1 MAKPLRAFVL
11 SMFGL
16 VLFFPVG
23 VRSAFAQT
31 GSIEGDV
38 RDPEGAPI
46 VGALVKLDRKD
57 IKQHFEVKTD
67 KKGHYFHAGLPV
79 ALYKVT
85 FTQGDKE
92 LFFFDNIK
100 VPLGDTFKLDLNLK
114 QEMEKAKSQPQQLT
128 KEQLEAKAKAE
139 EANKKQ
145 DTMKAHF
152 EKGREL
158 YASKQFDQALEE
170 FKRASELDP
179 SQHVIYANVAES
191 YKNLKKYDDA
201 IASYNKALE
210 VLSQNPKADPQTIAS
225 YHMNM
230 GIIHGMAGKS
240 EEASAEIKKS
250 AELNPPN
257 ASQAYYNL
265 GAILVNS
272 GKSAEAVEAF
282 KKSVE
287 ANPKNADAQYQLGIS
302 LTGLASV
309 TPDGK
314 TVPAPGTVEAFQKY
328 LELAPDGKFA
338 AQAKSM
344 IDALSTTV
352 ETKFKADKEKS
363 EKPAKKK

>member
-1 MAKPLRAFVL
+1 MKKPLRALML
-11 SMFGL
+11 SMLGL
-16 VLFFPVG
+16 ILLTPLAN
-23 VRSAFAQT
+23 RSAFAQT

-38 RDPEGAPI
+38 KDAEGAPVI
-46 VGALVKLDRKD
+46 GALVKLDRKD

-79 ALYKVT
+79 ALYKVS
-85 FTQGDKE
+85 FTQNDKE

-114 QEMEKAKSQPQQLT
+114 QEMEKAKSEPRQLT
-128 KEQLEAKAKAE
+128 KEELEAQAKIDA
-139 EANKKQ
+139 ANKKQ

-158 YASKQFDQALEE
+158 YASKQYDQALEQ
-170 FKRASELDP
+170 FQRAAELDP
-179 SQHVIYANVAES
+179 SQHVIFASLAES
-191 YKNLKKYDDA
+191 YKNLKKYDEA
-201 IASYNKALE
+201 IASYAKALE

-230 GIIHGMAGKS
+230 GIIHGMAGKMD
-240 EEASAEIKKS
+240 EATAEIKKS

-302 LTGLASV
+302 LTGMASV
-309 TPDGK
+309 TPEGK
-314 TVPAPGTVEAFQKY
+314 TIPAPGTVEAFQKY

-338 AQAKSM
+338 AQAKGM
-344 IDALSTTV
+344 IEALSATV
-352 ETKFKADKEKS
+352 ETKFKAEK

>member
-1 MAKPLRAFVL
+1 MTKPLRTITL
-11 SMFGL
+11 LILGL
-16 VLFFPVG
+16 VLLVPLAS
-23 VRSAFAQT
+23 RSALAQT
-31 GSIEGDV
+31 GSIEGEV
-38 RDPEGAPI
+38 RDAQGTPI

-79 ALYKVT
+79 ALYKVS
-85 FTQGDKE
+85 FNQNDKE

-114 QEMEKAKSQPQQLT
+114 QEMEKSQSQPRQLT
-128 KEQLEAKAKAE
+128 KEELEAKAKID

-152 EKGREL
+152 DRGREL
-158 YASKQFDQALEE
+158 YASKQYDQALEQ
-170 FKRASELDP
+170 FQRAAELDP
-179 SQHVIYANVAES
+179 SQHVIYANLAES
-191 YKNLKKYDDA
+191 YKNLRKYDEA
-201 IASYNKALE
+201 ITNYNKALE
-210 VLSQNPKADPQTIAS
+210 ILSQNPKADPQTIAS

-230 GIIHGMAGKS
+230 GIIHGMAGKP
-240 EEASAEIKKS
+240 EEASAEMKKC
-250 AELNPPN
+250 AELNPTN

-282 KKSVE
+282 KKSAE

-302 LTGLASV
+302 LTGMASV

-314 TVPAPGTVEAFQKY
+314 TIPAPGTIEAFQKY
-328 LELAPDGKFA
+328 LELAPDGKYA
-338 AQAKSM
+338 AQAKGM
-344 IDALSTTV
+344 IEALSASV
-352 ETKFKADKEKS
+352 ETKFKAEK

>member
-1 MAKPLRAFVL
+1 MFVL
-11 SMFGL
+11 I
-16 VLFFPVG
+16 VLIPMG
-23 VRSAFAQT
+23 SRSALAQT

-38 RDPEGAPI
+38 RDANGAPV

-67 KKGHYFHAGLPV
+67 KKGHYFHAGLPI
-79 ALYKVT
+79 ALYKVS

-114 QEMEKAKSQPQQLT
+114 QEMEKAQTQPRQAT
-128 KEQLEAKAKAE
+128 KEELEAKAKIE

-152 EKGREL
+152 ERGREF

-170 FKRASELDP
+170 FQRAAELDP
-179 SQHVIYANVAES
+179 SQHVIFANLAES
-191 YKNLKKYDDA
+191 YKNLKKYDEA
-201 IASYNKALE
+201 ITNYNKALE
-210 VLSQNPKADPQTIAS
+210 LLSQNPKADPQTIAS

-230 GIIHGMAGKS
+230 GIIYGTAGKT
-240 EEASAEIKKS
+240 EEASTEMKKC
-250 AELNPPN
+250 AELNPTN

-272 GKSAEAVEAF
+272 GKSADAVEAF

-302 LTGLASV
+302 LTGLATV

-314 TVPAPGTVEAFQKY
+314 TIPAPGTVEAFQKY
-328 LELAPDGKFA
+328 LEIAPDGRFA
-338 AQAKSM
+338 AQAKGM
-344 IDALSTTV
+344 IEALSTTV
-352 ETKFKADKEKS
+352 ETKFKAEKAEKEKA
-363 EKPAKKK
+363 AKKK

>member
-1 MAKPLRAFVL
+1 MTKPLRTLTL
-11 SMFGL
+11 SMLGL
-16 VLFFPVG
+16 VLLVPLAS
-23 VRSAFAQT
+23 RSALAQT

-38 RDPEGAPI
+38 RNAEGTPI

-79 ALYKVT
+79 ALYKVS
-85 FTQGDKE
+85 FNQNDKE

-114 QEMEKAKSQPQQLT
+114 QEMEKAQSQPRQLT
-128 KEQLEAKAKAE
+128 KEELEAKAKVD

-152 EKGREL
+152 DKGREL
-158 YASKQFDQALEE
+158 YASKQYDQALEQ
-170 FKRASELDP
+170 FQRAAELDP
-179 SQHVIYANVAES
+179 SQHVIFANLAES
-191 YKNLKKYDDA
+191 YKNLKKYDEA
-201 IASYNKALE
+201 ITNYNKALE
-210 VLSQNPKADPQTIAS
+210 ILTQNPKADPQTVAS

-230 GIIHGMAGKS
+230 GIIHGISGKM
-240 EEASAEIKKS
+240 EDASSEIKKS
-250 AELNPPN
+250 AELNPAN

-282 KKSVE
+282 KKSAE

-302 LTGLASV
+302 LTGMASV

-314 TVPAPGTVEAFQKY
+314 TIPAPGTVEAFQKY

-338 AQAKSM
+338 AQAKGM
-344 IDALSTTV
+344 IEALSATV
-352 ETKFKADKEKS
+352 ETKFKAEK

>member
-1 MAKPLRAFVL
+1 MTKPLKAFVL
-11 SMFGL
+11 SIFGL
-16 VLFFPVG
+16 VLFFTAG

-38 RDPEGAPI
+38 KDPEGTPI
-46 VGALVKLDRKD
+46 IGALVKLDRKD

-114 QEMEKAKSQPQQLT
+114 QEMEKAKSQQPAQMT

-179 SQHVIYANVAES
+179 SQHVIYANLAES

-201 IASYNKALE
+201 IANYNKALE
-210 VLSQNPKADPQTIAS
+210 VISQNPKADPQTIAS

-230 GIIHGMAGKS
+230 GIIHGMAGKT
-240 EEASAEIKKS
+240 EEASTEIKKS

-272 GKSAEAVEAF
+272 GKSADAVEAF

-328 LELAPDGKFA
+328 LELAPDGRFA
-338 AQAKSM
+338 AQAKGM
-344 IDALSTTV
+344 IEALSATV
-352 ETKFKADKEKS
+352 ETRFEEKK

>member
-1 MAKPLRAFVL
+1 MKKPLRALML
-11 SMFGL
+11 SMLGL
-16 VLFFPVG
+16 ILLTPLAS
-23 VRSAFAQT
+23 RSAFAQT

-38 RDPEGAPI
+38 KDAEGAPVI
-46 VGALVKLDRKD
+46 GALVKLDRKD

-79 ALYKVT
+79 ALYKVS
-85 FTQGDKE
+85 FTQNDKE

-114 QEMEKAKSQPQQLT
+114 QEMEKAKSEPRQLT
-128 KEQLEAKAKAE
+128 KEELEAQAKIDA
-139 EANKKQ
+139 ANKKQ

-158 YASKQFDQALEE
+158 YASKQYDQALEQ
-170 FKRASELDP
+170 FQRAAELDP
-179 SQHVIYANVAES
+179 SQHVIFASLAES
-191 YKNLKKYDDA
+191 YKNLKKYDEA
-201 IASYNKALE
+201 IASYAKALE

-230 GIIHGMAGKS
+230 GIIHGMSGKMD
-240 EEASAEIKKS
+240 EATAEIKKS

-302 LTGLASV
+302 LTGMASV
-309 TPDGK
+309 TPEGK
-314 TVPAPGTVEAFQKY
+314 TIPAPGTVEAFQKY

-338 AQAKSM
+338 AQAKGM
-344 IDALSTTV
+344 IEALSATV
-352 ETKFKADKEKS
+352 ETKFKAEK